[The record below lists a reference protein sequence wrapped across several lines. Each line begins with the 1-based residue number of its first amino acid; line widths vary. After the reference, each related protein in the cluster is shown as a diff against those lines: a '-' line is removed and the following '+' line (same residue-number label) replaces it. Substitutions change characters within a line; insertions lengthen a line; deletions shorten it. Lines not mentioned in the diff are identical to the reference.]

1 MKVFRDFNILS
12 SSETL
17 HFKLRLLWKKY
28 WTVFHETS
36 NTRLTV
42 SIVISPTI
50 HEQNKWM
57 CFESK
62 CQIHAN
68 TFDKWKHCQFN
79 CNMILVSVI

>member
-12 SSETL
+12 SSETD
-17 HFKLRLLWKKY
+17 FSEKKY

-42 SIVISPTI
+42 STVVSPTI
-50 HEQNKWM
+50 HEQTKWM

-68 TFDKWKHCQFN
+68 TFDKWKHCQCN